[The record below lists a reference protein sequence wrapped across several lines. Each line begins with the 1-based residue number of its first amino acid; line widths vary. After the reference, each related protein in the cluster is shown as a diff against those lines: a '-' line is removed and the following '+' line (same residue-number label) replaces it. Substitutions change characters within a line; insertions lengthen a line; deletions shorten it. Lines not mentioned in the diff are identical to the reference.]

1 MTIYLGIETSCDET
15 GVAILEDEKIICEKL
30 LSQEDIHAI
39 YGGVVPEIA
48 SRNHL
53 EAIPILFKETLKE
66 ASLSPEQIDV
76 VCVARGP
83 GLMGSLL
90 VGLGFAKGLCL
101 SLNTPL
107 IGVNHLHAHLL
118 ACLIENR
125 IEFPALGLLIS
136 GGHTQIYKILDPI
149 NFELLGKTLDDAVGE
164 AFDKTAKLLNLPYPG
179 GKYIDTLANLT
190 TPDPKIFPLPYID
203 NDNLD
208 FSFSGLKTAVLNFL
222 NNHPEIR
229 LKKMPTQL
237 DIDQISKSS
246 PFICKICSSF
256 NHCVAK
262 TLEIKLDRALKKIKE
277 IKSILVAG
285 GVAAN
290 SIIRKYLLQL
300 GVKHSLP
307 VYFPE
312 KRFCTDNGVM
322 IAYAGKILFENGYVH
337 PLDIDAIP
345 RGRTIPFDYSKKQ
358 ELTIN
363 TCY

>member
-1 MTIYLGIETSCDET
+1 MSIYLGIETSCDDT
-15 GVAILEDEKIICEKL
+15 GIAILKDGDIICEKL

-39 YGGVVPEIA
+39 FGGVVPEIA

-53 EAIPILFKETLKE
+53 ESIPILFMETLKE
-66 ASLSPEQIDV
+66 SSLAPEDIDV

-101 SLNTPL
+101 SLDRPL
-107 IGVNHLHAHLL
+107 VGVNHLHAHIL
-118 ACLIENR
+118 ACLIENK

-136 GGHTQIYKILDPI
+136 GGHTQIYRVHDPI
-149 NFELLGKTLDDAVGE
+149 KFDLIGKTLDDAVGE

-179 GKYIDTLANLT
+179 GKYIDTLANLAS
-190 TPDPKIFPLPYID
+190 PDPKMFPLPYID

-229 LKKMPTQL
+229 LKKMPTKLYIEQIK
-237 DIDQISKSS
+237 DID
-246 PFICKICSSF
+246 PMLCKVCSSF
-256 NHCVAK
+256 NYSVAK
-262 TLEIKLDRALKKIKE
+262 TLGIKLERALKKNNG
-277 IKSILVAG
+277 IKSLLIAG

-290 SIIRKYLLQL
+290 SIIRNYFLDLGKKY
-300 GVKHSLP
+300 SLP
-307 VYFPE
+307 VYFPD

-322 IAYAGKILFENGYVH
+322 IANAGRILYENGYIH

-345 RGRTIPFDYSKKQ
+345 RGKPIPFDYLKVKK
-358 ELTIN
+358 TRVDK
-363 TCY
+363 